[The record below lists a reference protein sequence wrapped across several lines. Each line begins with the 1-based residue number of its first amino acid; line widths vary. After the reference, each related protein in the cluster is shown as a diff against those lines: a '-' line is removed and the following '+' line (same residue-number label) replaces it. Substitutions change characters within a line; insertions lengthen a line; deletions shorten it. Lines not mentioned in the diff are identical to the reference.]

1 MMASPDGTL
10 RSPLTFLRTCLAQS
24 VSVGRRRP
32 IRCVCVG
39 NQAEQYAHQHA
50 DQQPD
55 QSDRTASMN
64 AHHPN
69 SSPDASLSASAV
81 ATDQAIAVGRSLVHG
96 LNQVMADQARA
107 VRLTITGLLA
117 GGHVLLEGAPGV
129 GKTTLAKTLV
139 AATGTD
145 FARVQGT
152 SDLLPTDITGVSIY
166 DQRTGE
172 WVFRPGPLVHH
183 VVLFDEINRATPRAQ
198 SALLE
203 AMAEGQVTVD
213 GERRALPD
221 PFFLIATQNPAGE
234 VGTYPLVA
242 GQRDRFALVV
252 TMARPSRDAER
263 ALLTQTDLGQP
274 QRVGRLVTPD
284 ELRAAIDAT
293 SNVYVAGPIADY
305 LLDVVDAV
313 RRGIEGRTLAHQ
325 HEVATISP
333 RASKTLLRLTQAWA
347 VTDGRAYV
355 IPDDVRAV
363 AGPTLAHR
371 LLRSGDDRLTALVD
385 WVDAVTLTVPL
396 P

>member
-1 MMASPDGTL
+1 
-10 RSPLTFLRTCLAQS
+10 
-24 VSVGRRRP
+24 
-32 IRCVCVG
+32 
-39 NQAEQYAHQHA
+39 
-50 DQQPD
+50 
-55 QSDRTASMN
+55 MN
-64 AHHPN
+64 ATHPM
-69 SSPDASLSASAV
+69 SSPEASLTPSATTPSATSAPP
-81 ATDQAIAVGRSLVHG
+81 ATGHAIAVGRSLVDG
-96 LNQVMADQARA
+96 LNQVMADQGRA
-107 VRLTITGLLA
+107 VRLTIAGLLA

-166 DQRTGE
+166 DQRTGD

-213 GERRALPD
+213 GERRPLPD
-221 PFFLIATQNPAGE
+221 PFFLIATQNPAGD
-234 VGTYPLVA
+234 VGTYPLVS
-242 GQRDRFALVV
+242 GQRDRFAMVV
-252 TMARPSRDAER
+252 TMARPSRAAER
-263 ALLTQTDLGQP
+263 ALLTQADLGQP
-274 QRVGRLVTPD
+274 SRVGRLVTPD
-284 ELRAAIDAT
+284 ELRSAIAAT
-293 SNVYVAGPIADY
+293 SSVFVAAPIADY
-305 LLDVVDAV
+305 VLDVVDAV
-313 RRGIEGRTLAHQ
+313 RRGIEGRSQAHQ
-325 HEVATISP
+325 HEAVTLSP

-347 VTDGRAYV
+347 VTDGRGYV

-363 AGPTLAHR
+363 AGPALAHR

>member
-1 MMASPDGTL
+1 MNA
-10 RSPLTFLRTCLAQS
+10 AQ
-24 VSVGRRRP
+24 P
-32 IRCVCVG
+32 
-39 NQAEQYAHQHA
+39 
-50 DQQPD
+50 QPTPEFI
-55 QSDRTASMN
+55 DRTEVPRDEAALN
-64 AHHPN
+64 ERP
-69 SSPDASLSASAV
+69 
-81 ATDQAIAVGRSLVHG
+81 TDRAITVGRSLVAG
-96 LNQVMADQARA
+96 LETVMADQARA
-107 VRLTITGLLA
+107 VRLTIAGLLA

-139 AATGTD
+139 TATGTD

-221 PFFLIATQNPAGE
+221 PFFLIATQNPAGD

-252 TMARPSRDAER
+252 TMARPSRAAER
-263 ALLTQTDLGQP
+263 SLLTEPDLGRP
-274 QRVGRLVTPD
+274 ERVGRLVSPA
-284 ELRAAIDAT
+284 ELRAAIAAT
-293 SNVYVAGPIADY
+293 ATVHAAPEIADY
-305 LLDVVDAV
+305 LLDVVDAI
-313 RRGIEGRTLAHQ
+313 RRGIDGRNASHQTDAATL
-325 HEVATISP
+325 SP
-333 RASKTLLRLTQAWA
+333 RASKTLLRVAQAWA
-347 VTDGRAYV
+347 VIEGRAFV

-363 AGPTLAHR
+363 ASSALAHR
-371 LLRSGDDRLTALVD
+371 LLRSGDDRLSALAD
-385 WVDAVTLTVPL
+385 WVDAVVLTVAL

>member
-1 MMASPDGTL
+1 
-10 RSPLTFLRTCLAQS
+10 
-24 VSVGRRRP
+24 
-32 IRCVCVG
+32 
-39 NQAEQYAHQHA
+39 
-50 DQQPD
+50 
-55 QSDRTASMN
+55 MN
-64 AHHPN
+64 ANQPI
-69 SSPDASLSASAV
+69 SSPKALLTSPAV
-81 ATDQAIAVGRSLVHG
+81 ATDQAIAVGRSLVNG

-107 VRLTITGLLA
+107 VRLTIAGLLA

-139 AATGTD
+139 VATGTD

-166 DQRTGE
+166 DQRSGD

-213 GERRALPD
+213 GERRPLPD
-221 PFFLIATQNPAGE
+221 PFFLIATQNPAGD

-252 TMARPSRDAER
+252 TMSRPSRAAER
-263 ALLTQTDLGQP
+263 ALLTQAELGQP
-274 QRVGRLVTPD
+274 SRLDRLVTPE
-284 ELRAAIDAT
+284 ELRAAINAT
-293 SNVYVAGPIADY
+293 SSVFVAEPIADY

-313 RRGIEGRTLAHQ
+313 RRGIEGRSSAHQ
-325 HEVATISP
+325 HEAVTLSP

-347 VTDGRAYV
+347 VIDGRAYV

-363 AGPTLAHR
+363 AGPSLAHR